1 MVEDANKHRRLN
13 LMLIQELLWKLEDKI
28 NVILESIADHEAE
41 LIRHRQNIDAYS
53 ARIGKLEAKKA
64 KKLSS
69 GGKK

>member
-28 NVILESIADHEAE
+28 NVILEGIADHEAE

-53 ARIGKLEAKKA
+53 ARIDKLEARKA
-64 KKLSS
+64 RKLSS